1 MLSSPKMLMV
11 WRSWQLKKYV
21 STTTR
26 ILELSA
32 ELEGFITSMV
42 HLGHGKVELKEFSIL
57 IRWFFLCKESCVT
70 SS

>member
-32 ELEGFITSMV
+32 ELEGFITSTV

-57 IRWFFLCKESCVT
+57 I
-70 SS
+70 